1 MKNMGLSRIEEILEN
16 ILGETDQLPE
26 PISRNEALLLA
37 ILNQEN
43 VSGNLTASYNNGTV
57 TLKVR

>member
-1 MKNMGLSRIEEILEN
+1 MGLSRIEEILEN